1 LVTIPPVIAV
11 VRVAPIVHPGSRIMR
26 SPGQAA
32 RVAVA
37 FLTIM
42 GTALPPLPGRGG
54 EIVDKMLRGMAVPFK
69 GKQRTP
75 PPTGIDCAVER
86 LATEIDWLENYVDR
100 YGSVVA
106 KEPDVWGQSRL
117 TRYRREYE
125 EQLHKEIG
133 NFQELNQA
141 SLSRSD
147 QSYLGLAL
155 AVGAAASENGTGGR
169 ARRNGTTPSVSTAQV
184 TNLIS
189 TDGESVD
196 PVPLDRSAPFATI
209 PGSGGSLRDAFG
221 LDQGNKINLEPTIHL
236 DHLSRYINH
245 LNELRRINEGDDT
258 GDSPGYALNL
268 VRIPVSIL
276 PGKQTQRGHGAEI
289 TVTADLQLGEDLL
302 PTTFRNL
309 VVNDLVDVIAPSLT
323 FAINDPRTRNDA
335 IETLQINHALLAQAE
350 QEKTAIAQR
359 TFDAVRQE
367 IDEHVGAA
375 PRPSAAAA
383 ARTLGEQEGILRDL
397 SNQLEARP
405 AGGAER
411 QLTFPF
417 MLDEEGAPRKITVP
431 DGDSARLRQKVVT
444 ALSSNRAAAS
454 ARGDSER
461 GKIVARRINKTMQNS
476 APVSAPSGKSRRAR
490 LPIPLTQLPDVAG
503 DKQMALAILQT
514 HSALRADPSNQPCIG
529 YMDVRGFLGEEL
541 QAAYDFL
548 AQPEQQH
555 FWSELPGWGLTE
567 LIRGRQT
574 NRLEQRRCAFFTS
587 LGIDEPSFG
596 AGIEGAACG
605 DVPCRDPQKACCN
618 DACCRPICRTLTAV
632 LAWAILCDSALLN
645 QRLIEDM
652 QESASAKGHVSPAA
666 GGLAGPFYGP
676 NPSPEARRA
685 FNDYVRIRWPIR
697 VFALDPVT
705 QEQNIEDAYSMRRET
720 QIAMALAASRGRG
733 GTQAMMRYARRLE
746 TDLATIALNKTA
758 VGFSH
763 GSDTFGWRFY
773 PRVQSPPTRNNLVNF
788 AETLVGSNSTNR
800 DLGERRLEPG
810 QRECT
815 AIIVMPSFVPYA
827 TFDVRTNW
835 FSLTHPKST
844 DLSMRQTVELSRSVK
859 AMQQSAALC
868 APHAHAYRDGEVAR
882 LLRRVEQLDRELP
895 LQSLL
900 TQIPYENTAGGFELF
915 NTGITDLAPQL
926 MGWYGG
932 TGIELG
938 QPTDVFLVGKGFS
951 VLDSQIIAG
960 GRTIKGE
967 LLSRQVIRVT
977 IPPDVRTIRRASCT
991 NCVAP
996 PEDACAAATRRPRS
1010 PSRQRS
1016 EAAGM
1021 SSIRRVANVE
1031 SLPGPAPAG
1040 GPQPALQLAMPPHRE
1055 HAGAEPHEPYV
1066 LTAPAVGDC
1075 DEELT
1080 HPDPHC
1086 KDCGQDCVSGEYVDV
1101 HLATPYGVSGHLLI
1115 PVVPAVKPAEQ
1126 VEPDPAACAL
1136 AISPP
1141 GRIDL
1146 TAGLTKS
1153 GRWRVEEYFDA
1164 TPDTI
1169 AVRVPRWFT
1178 PPAQAGIRWTVRE
1191 LDHEDTVV
1199 AQFTVPAP
1207 HFEAAQRAYVFD
1219 GGELRNFI
1227 GDTSRPATDK
1237 TLRGALKP
1245 YLDFV
1250 GGTIQGKPEQ
1260 IEREYVAAATL
1271 IAGGQSIPVDG
1282 SLKIAVRYAGQTT
1295 DE

>member
-1 LVTIPPVIAV
+1 MVVPIPTVITL
-11 VRVAPIVHPGSRIMR
+11 VRVAPIVHPRSRVMR
-26 SPGQAA
+26 SPCRAA

-37 FLTIM
+37 FLTIVV
-42 GTALPPLPGRGG
+42 TVLPPLPGQGG
-54 EIVDKMLRGMAVPFK
+54 EIVDKVLRGMAAPFK

-75 PPTGIDCAVER
+75 PVTGIDCAVER

-125 EQLHKEIG
+125 EELQKEIG
-133 NFQELNQA
+133 KFQELNQA

-155 AVGAAASENGTGGR
+155 AVGAAAGDNG
-169 ARRNGTTPSVSTAQV
+169 ARGSARSKASTPSVSTAQV
-184 TNLIS
+184 TNVIS
-189 TDGESVD
+189 SEGETPE
-196 PVPLDRSAPFATI
+196 PVPLDRSAPFSTI
-209 PGSGGSLRDAFG
+209 TGPDGKVRDAFG
-221 LDQGNKINLEPTIHL
+221 LADDNKINLEPTIHL

-323 FAINDPRTRNDA
+323 FAINDPRTRQDALKTLTSNNAVLQQVEQQKTAVARREFDA
-335 IETLQINHALLAQAE
+335 IRKEFEKKTKGLPSDGPGALGDQEEILRTLSKQLESPPARE
-350 QEKTAIAQR
+350 KGQELTWTITIDPR
-359 TFDAVRQE
+359 TPPQE
-367 IDEHVGAA
+367 IELA
-375 PRPSAAAA
+375 P
-383 ARTLGEQEGILRDL
+383 GE
-397 SNQLEARP
+397 SQL
-405 AGGAER
+405 
-411 QLTFPF
+411 
-417 MLDEEGAPRKITVP
+417 
-431 DGDSARLRQKVVT
+431 LRQKVVD
-444 ALSSNRAAAS
+444 ALSSNRAATS
-454 ARGDSER
+454 ARSESER
-461 GKIVARRINKTMQNS
+461 GKSVARRMHEKLRYS

-503 DKQMALAILQT
+503 EKQMALAILQT
-514 HSALRADPSNQPCIG
+514 HSALRADPGNQPCIG

-555 FWSELPGWGLTE
+555 FWTELPGWGLTE

-574 NRLEQRRCAFFTS
+574 NRIEQRRCAFFAS
-587 LGIDEPSFG
+587 LGIDEPAFG
-596 AGIEGAACG
+596 AEIEGAACG
-605 DVPCRDPQKACCN
+605 GVPCRDPQKACCN
-618 DACCRPICRTLTAV
+618 DGCCRPICRTLTAV

-676 NPSPEARRA
+676 NPAPEARRA

-720 QIAMALAASRGRG
+720 QIAMAVAASRGRA

-800 DLGERRLEPG
+800 DLAERRLEPG

-844 DLSMRQTVELSRSVK
+844 ELSMRQTVELSRSVK
-859 AMQQSAALC
+859 SMQQSAALC
-868 APHAHAYRDGEVAR
+868 AKHAHAYRDGEVAR

-960 GRTIKGE
+960 GKTIKGE

-991 NCVAP
+991 NCFAP
-996 PEDACAAATRRPRS
+996 PEDACAAAGRRPRMTDG
-1010 PSRQRS
+1010 RRS
-1016 EAAGM
+1016 GAAGRPL
-1021 SSIRRVANVE
+1021 IRRVANVE
-1031 SLPGPAPAG
+1031 PLPGPAG
-1040 GPQPALQLAMPPHRE
+1040 TPQPSLSLAMPPHGP
-1055 HAGAEPHEPYV
+1055 HPGGGTFEPHV
-1066 LTAPAVGDC
+1066 LPAPAIGDC
-1075 DEELT
+1075 DEELMQT
-1080 HPDPHC
+1080 DPHC
-1086 KDCGQDCVSGEYVDV
+1086 KDCGQDCMSGDFVDV

-1115 PVVPAVKPAEQ
+1115 PVVPAAKPAEKGQ
-1126 VEPDPAACAL
+1126 PEPDSCAL

-1146 TAGLTKS
+1146 SAGLTKS

-1169 AVRVPRWFT
+1169 AVHVPKWFT

-1191 LDHEDTVV
+1191 LDDKDTVV

-1207 HFEAAQRAYVFD
+1207 HFEAAERAYVFD

-1250 GGTIQGKPEQ
+1250 GAKIQGQPER
-1260 IEREYVAAATL
+1260 IAREYVAAATL
-1271 IAGGQSIPVDG
+1271 VAGGQSIPVDG
-1282 SLKIAVRYAGQTT
+1282 GLRIGVRYAGQTN